1 MLGVLWPH
9 AVGQQQL
16 WAADGGTKEKFTEP
30 STLHAL
36 WGSSGLLPNKALP
49 SAPSRGEEDTQG
61 SVPGSPGRRS
71 SWESCAAQG

>member
-1 MLGVLWPH
+1 MG
-9 AVGQQQL
+9 
-16 WAADGGTKEKFTEP
+16 P

-49 SAPSRGEEDTQG
+49 SAPSRGEEDAQG
-61 SVPGSPGRRS
+61 NVPGSPGRS